1 MTTEPDPQFPYPQVD
16 LVVVIDLDRGRY
28 EHGEDVLERLREQAR
43 HIPGGAAV
51 TVRLGKRALYVRP
64 IALEREIASHLFLV
78 AARIDIEV
86 PGGVPGVAAIQTT
99 VQQHVRAFRRDHAQ
113 LLATQRHP
121 G

>member
-1 MTTEPDPQFPYPQVD
+1 MTTEPDPLFPHPKVE

-51 TVRLGKRALYVRP
+51 TVRLGRQALYARP
-64 IALEREIASHLFLV
+64 IALEREIASHLYLA

-86 PGGVPGVAAIQTT
+86 PGGVPGVAAIQTN
-99 VQQHVRAFRRDHAQ
+99 VQRHVRAFRRDHAQ
-113 LLATQRHP
+113 QLSAQRHP